1 MSVLPTLISQAETS
15 ATAVKAAADNFVLWL
30 NNVRNDIAQVEAD
43 LAAKRRLYDTE
54 IARLN
59 RAIEDKR
66 KELADVERTLAQA
79 RRDTERERKNTEVER
94 KRLREI
100 VDNALTAA

>member
-1 MSVLPTLISQAETS
+1 MTALPTLITEYQTK
-15 ATAVKAAADNFVLWL
+15 ATAMKATADDLITWL
-30 NNVRNDIAQVEAD
+30 SNHRNDMHQVEAD

-100 VDNALTAA
+100 VDQTLAA